1 MCYPVNS
8 SLGGENFFFFFFLKS
23 GIIHSVQELKVG
35 ISKHQIQ
42 QLILQVGKLRSKE
55 VQGLVQSYKESLW
68 QS

>member
-8 SLGGENFFFFFFLKS
+8 SLGGENFFFFFLKS